1 VKTAPLDRTQSTKT
15 CWINLAQQTE
25 QRLTRGSLHFIAQN
39 LQIKRLIPI
48 DSNGSLPALPLQEC
62 QLFRGVVGGLD
73 VQG

>member
-1 VKTAPLDRTQSTKT
+1 VKTAPLSGTQSTKT

-48 DSNGSLPALPLQEC
+48 DGNRSLPALPL
-62 QLFRGVVGGLD
+62 
-73 VQG
+73 